1 MKRSLTKAAHFVK
14 RLILNGG
21 GAQYANILTK
31 KIKCI

>member
-21 GAQYANILTK
+21 GAQYAFKYIDEKN
-31 KIKCI
+31 